1 MGKMK
6 NDSLGTRMKSYEA
19 VSNIKLM
26 RRSVVVQ
33 RYDGCHFHSF
43 CKGLKKPF
51 DDILMKTMQQ
61 TMEALCKDIQGCV

>member
-33 RYDGCHFHSF
+33 RYDGF
-43 CKGLKKPF
+43 L
-51 DDILMKTMQQ
+51 TV
-61 TMEALCKDIQGCV
+61 CVIA